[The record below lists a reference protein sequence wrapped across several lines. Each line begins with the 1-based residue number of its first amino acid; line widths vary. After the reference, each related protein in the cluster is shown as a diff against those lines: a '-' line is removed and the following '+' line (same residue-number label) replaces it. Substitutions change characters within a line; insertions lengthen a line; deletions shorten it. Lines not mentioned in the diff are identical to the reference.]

1 MQNPEKIDFTR
12 LLGFAAARGQSS
24 NGVNFQSDIFEARL
38 GAKVGAEVLVAL
50 DVAANRPETKDK

>member
-1 MQNPEKIDFTR
+1 MQKPEKIDFTR
-12 LLGFAAARGQSS
+12 LLGFAAAGGPSS

-50 DVAANRPETKDK
+50 DVAANRPEAKDK